1 MDRSDQQD
9 RSESQEQQEQ
19 STTPN
24 PPRVGA
30 ARSGF
35 RMGERVGPPVASVTE
50 TPGGKE

>member
-1 MDRSDQQD
+1 MHRNDPQD
-9 RSESQEQQEQ
+9 RSEHQEQLEQ
-19 STTPN
+19 RTNPN